1 MKKLVIKVA
10 STPKKN
16 TRATKILVAC
26 GKNF

>member
-16 TRATKILVAC
+16 AQVDRVLVAC